1 MNTLTTVTNF
11 GCDGE
16 LKLVSELKSY
26 GVKVDTE
33 GADGGVVPATTEP
46 MMSAAPVLAPGTL
59 PPGAS
64 PQASHVYELLRAA
77 AELVFLVD
85 PNKRVVYAGQSLSA
99 MLGYDPLQV
108 IGHPLGELVHPNHA
122 APLEAAMEQVFRGT
136 KLGAAELRWPHRSGR
151 GSLPLMVSF
160 SNLGQGNVTE
170 GTMVTASHANTTKA
184 VEAALSFDDETA
196 IAAGETSPVVLFLL
210 DERGRCTWINGT
222 WTALSGQSSDAAKG
236 LGWLNMLDEGDRAGF
251 RSVAAQAHQKK
262 MGWRQQFRLRSA
274 AGELYWIDGASAPR
288 FALDGTV
295 AGYIVALADITAEVR
310 ARAELNKRTTIVE
323 SNAEFVVM
331 DERSQRLVY
340 GTEEQASPLAST
352 PPVPAMDQAE
362 AARPSLG
369 ALASAHQA
377 EYLNVIRPAVLSD
390 GVWQPGVVTPR
401 ASLGLSHD
409 DRQAVDDLSENT
421 PDENTTTEN
430 TTTENTTT
438 ENHPPANVPAP
449 SMPVDTLPSANVDQL
464 LQDIVDSNRTVGVP
478 PAITSSSVNR
488 AVIAPMT
495 NAPTATAAPSN
506 APSAPPVSTPA
517 GVIPSAQPVA
527 WNFDAPDTPEGPV
540 KDWQGPSWKT
550 APAPHEASADAN
562 ASVANEQVYVGLVGP
577 SGSVESIASVS
588 DSVLEPTEFEVADML
603 PAMDSV
609 TGLANRALF
618 QERIRLAMHRMSR
631 DGVSIAVMLANLHGY
646 DELRQQVGSKTGD
659 DQLFVI
665 GKRLEATIRQV
676 DTAARIGDAD
686 FALLGVGWFF
696 PGDVENAARRFM
708 VKIQEPLPSVGRQA
722 VVLASMGI
730 AMAQPDETISTLL
743 RRAQRARKIAYGLG
757 AGHVY
762 VDNGP
767 GREPTQ
773 S

>member
-1 MNTLTTVTNF
+1 M
-11 GCDGE
+11 
-16 LKLVSELKSY
+16 
-26 GVKVDTE
+26 
-33 GADGGVVPATTEP
+33 PATTEP
-46 MMSAAPVLAPGTL
+46 MMSAAPVLPPGTL
-59 PPGAS
+59 PPDAS
-64 PQASHVYELLRAA
+64 PQASHIYELLRAA

-85 PNKRVVYAGQSLSA
+85 PNKRVVYAGQSISA
-99 MLGYDPLQV
+99 VLGYDPLQV
-108 IGHPLGELVHPNHA
+108 IGHPLSELVHPNHA
-122 APLEAAMEQVFRGT
+122 APLDAAIDQVFRGT
-136 KLGAAELRWPHRSGR
+136 KLGSAELRWPHRSGR

-184 VEAALSFDDETA
+184 VEAALSFDDDA
-196 IAAGETSPVVLFLL
+196 AKAAGETSPVVLFLL

-222 WTALSGQSSDAAKG
+222 WTTLSGQANDDAKG
-236 LGWLNMLDEGDRAGF
+236 LGWLNMLDEGDRDGF

-262 MGWRQQFRLRSA
+262 TGWRQQFRLRSA
-274 AGELYWIDGASAPR
+274 SGELYWIDGASAPR
-288 FALDGTV
+288 LALDGSV
-295 AGYIVALADITAEVR
+295 AGYVVALADITAEVR

-340 GTEEQASPLAST
+340 GTEEHASPLAST
-352 PPVPAMDQAE
+352 PPVPAMDQVE
-362 AARPSLG
+362 SSRPSLG
-369 ALASAHQA
+369 ALASAQQA
-377 EYLNVIRPAVLSD
+377 EYLNVIRPAVLSE
-390 GVWQPGVVTPR
+390 GVWQPGVVMPR
-401 ASLGLSHD
+401 PTTEA
-409 DRQAVDDLSENT
+409 ADDLPVEPIAESTDGPASTGPASTSET
-421 PDENTTTEN
+421 SMSETSTSEI
-430 TTTENTTT
+430 
-438 ENHPPANVPAP
+438 P
-449 SMPVDTLPSANVDQL
+449 SPNVDQL
-464 LQDIVDSNRTVGVP
+464 LQDIVDSNRTVVVP
-478 PAITSSSVNR
+478 PV
-488 AVIAPMT
+488 V
-495 NAPTATAAPSN
+495 
-506 APSAPPVSTPA
+506 APPVVAAVPA
-517 GVIPSAQPVA
+517 TQPVA
-527 WNFDAPDTPEGPV
+527 WNFDAPDTAEGPV
-540 KDWQGPSWKT
+540 VGWQGPSWKT
-550 APAPHEASADAN
+550 EPVAHEATADAN
-562 ASVANEQVYVGLVGP
+562 ANVANEQVYVGLVGP
-577 SGSVESIASVS
+577 SGEVESIASVS

-676 DTAARIGDAD
+676 DTAARIGDSD
-686 FALLGVGWFF
+686 FAVLGVGWFF

-708 VKIQEPLPSVGRQA
+708 VKIQEPLPSIGRQA
-722 VVLASMGI
+722 VVMASMGI